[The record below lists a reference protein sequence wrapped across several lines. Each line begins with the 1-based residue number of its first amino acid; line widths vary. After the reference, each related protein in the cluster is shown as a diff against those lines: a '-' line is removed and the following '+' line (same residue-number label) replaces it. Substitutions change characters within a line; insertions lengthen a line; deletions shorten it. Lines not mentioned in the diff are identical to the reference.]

1 MSTFRVLQF
10 NMQFGQIWDDAY
22 PDRAP
27 INLDETIKEI
37 RRHNADI
44 ILLQEVEHATPGGA
58 QVEPPPNYTRLKAE
72 LAGYHSWFS
81 YPKSDPR
88 ELPFGIGLAIFSRT
102 PLRDCMRRDVP
113 SPPVEFDFFGKK
125 TTPTDRVLIGAKT
138 TVLGHDLQLYNTH
151 LLAFFM
157 LGSSSSTHPFQ
168 RNLVADQLV
177 ASPGPTIL
185 TGDFNVSHH
194 NSLITQFAERG
205 FDTVQRNAITWRRR
219 PFVLDHVFFNAPLRC
234 ISHRVQAT
242 PASDHHVLVADFDFE
257 RKPGQPAS
265 HAETAPSS
273 ETVPGVERRS
283 GTPQRRRASDRA

>member
-1 MSTFRVLQF
+1 MSTSASSFRVLQF
-10 NMQFGQIWDDAY
+10 NMQFGQMWDDAY

-27 INLDETIKEI
+27 INLDLTVAEI

-44 ILLQEVEHATPGGA
+44 IMLQEVEHASPGGEQA
-58 QVEPPPNYTRLKAE
+58 EPPPHYTRLKAE
-72 LAGYHSWFS
+72 LAGYDSWFS
-81 YPKSDPR
+81 YPKADPR

-102 PLRDCMRRDVP
+102 PLSDPMRRDVP

-138 TVLGHDLQLYNTH
+138 TVLGRELQLYNTH

-177 ASPGPTIL
+177 AAPGPTIL

-205 FDTVQRNAITWRRR
+205 FDTVQRNAPTWRRR
-219 PFVLDHVFFNAPLRC
+219 PFVLDHVFYNAPLRC
-234 ISHRVQAT
+234 LSHRVQAT
-242 PASDHHVLVADFDFE
+242 PASDHHVLVADFDFG
-257 RKPGQPAS
+257 RKEGEAAAPSVPQPPEGG
-265 HAETAPSS
+265 ETA
-273 ETVPGVERRS
+273 RRS
-283 GTPQRRRASDRA
+283 GWKRRASDRA

>member
-10 NMQFGQIWDDAY
+10 NMQFGQMWDDAY

-27 INLDETIKEI
+27 VNLDMTIAEI
-37 RRHNADI
+37 RRHDADI
-44 ILLQEVEHATPGGA
+44 ILLQEVEHAVPGGV
-58 QVEPPPNYTRLKAE
+58 QVEPPPHYTRLRAE
-72 LAGYHSWFS
+72 LKGYDSWFS

-102 PLRDCMRRDVP
+102 PLRDRMRRDVP

-177 ASPGPTIL
+177 ASPGATIL

-194 NSLITQFAERG
+194 NSLIKQFADCG
-205 FDTVQRNAITWRRR
+205 FDTVQQTAVTWRRR
-219 PFVLDHVFFNAPLRC
+219 PYVLDHVFFNSPLRC
-234 ISHRVQAT
+234 TGHRVQPT
-242 PASDHHVLVADFDFE
+242 PASDHHMVVADFDFA
-257 RKPGQPAS
+257 RQPGGAAS
-265 HAETAPSS
+265 VVADIGHAQRAHP
-273 ETVPGVERRS
+273 ERRA
-283 GTPQRRRASDRA
+283 GGGEAKRRATDRS